1 MSTSQTTFLSKPVS
15 GEAVLPETF
24 AYLRGRAKRQA
35 YDLVIREF
43 KKSGISKTE
52 LARRLGKTLP
62 EVSRMLGGPANWTIA
77 TVTDLLFAISGGVP
91 RWDIEFPLDKPRRN
105 ATRPSWLSP
114 SDTPLMKIASTTPAS
129 NTAAPQIF
137 GTSAKQTVSVQKQML
152 GYGGQLAS
160 GQ

>member
-1 MSTSQTTFLSKPVS
+1 MSTSQTTFLSRPVP

-24 AYLRGRAKRQA
+24 AYLRGRAKRKA

-43 KKSGISKTE
+43 RKSGISKTE

-91 RWDIEFPLDKPRRN
+91 KWDIEFPLDKPRRN
-105 ATRPSWLSP
+105 ATRPPWLTESN
-114 SDTPLMKIASTTPAS
+114 LVKIASSTPSS
-129 NTAAPQIF
+129 NTSPPQI
-137 GTSAKQTVSVQKQML
+137 L
-152 GYGGQLAS
+152 GSGVPAEVRPQPRTLNYGARLAS